1 MIILSANRLSK
12 GYGTDVILT
21 DVSFHVNAGDRV
33 GIVGRNGAGKTTLL
47 KLLTGE
53 LTADEGEFFVSQD
66 TRVGYLKQRDNFD
79 SEGTVI
85 GEIDKIFSEIHDLEA
100 QIEQVSAEIEAGSS
114 GAAQMEKLDRLHLA
128 YEQKG
133 GYTYKSEI
141 TGILHSMAFTSE
153 FYNKKIGSL
162 SGGERTR
169 LALAALLLEKPDL
182 LLLDEPTNHLD
193 IGTLK
198 WLEQY
203 LSGYKG
209 TIMVVSHDRYFL
221 DRIANRI
228 FEVENHKVYTYEGNY
243 TRSLSQKA
251 LRRETQQR
259 AYDNQQREIARQ
271 EEMIRKMK
279 QHGTE
284 HLAKRAA
291 SREKRLDMLERV
303 ERPEALK
310 GRMKISFKQNF
321 PSGEDVIL
329 TQELSKSFGFGEN
342 KRELFHHVNMDIK
355 RGERVC
361 IVGPNG
367 VGKTTLL
374 RILMEEQQPTSGHLK
389 LGHNVAFGYYDQGQL
404 LLNES
409 NTVLEELKES
419 YRLYTDTEMRSILG
433 RFLFRGDEVFLRVG
447 SLSGGEKAR
456 LSLLKLML
464 SGANTLILDEPTN
477 HLDIESKEVFED
489 ALLEFPGTAII
500 VSHDRYFLQK
510 IPTRILELTHDGF
523 CEYLGKYDYYLE
535 KKESLGSGKQYLAGM
550 SGENAARK
558 GSGDAQ
564 STAPLDATQQ
574 RLLNKQKEAEER
586 RRQRQSEKLEA
597 EIERLETKIAEIE
610 AQMNDEKIAA
620 DYNAMQ
626 ALSSEHETLSQVLET
641 TFEAWSALQDA

>member
-114 GAAQMEKLDRLHLA
+114 GAAQMEKLDRLQLA

-153 FYNKKIGSL
+153 FYNKKIGAL

-203 LSGYKG
+203 LAGYKG

-228 FEVENHKVYTYEGNY
+228 FEVENHKVYTYEGN
-243 TRSLSQKA
+243 
-251 LRRETQQR
+251 
-259 AYDNQQREIARQ
+259 
-271 EEMIRKMK
+271 
-279 QHGTE
+279 
-284 HLAKRAA
+284 
-291 SREKRLDMLERV
+291 
-303 ERPEALK
+303 
-310 GRMKISFKQNF
+310 
-321 PSGEDVIL
+321 
-329 TQELSKSFGFGEN
+329 
-342 KRELFHHVNMDIK
+342 
-355 RGERVC
+355 
-361 IVGPNG
+361 
-367 VGKTTLL
+367 
-374 RILMEEQQPTSGHLK
+374 
-389 LGHNVAFGYYDQGQL
+389 
-404 LLNES
+404 
-409 NTVLEELKES
+409 
-419 YRLYTDTEMRSILG
+419 
-433 RFLFRGDEVFLRVG
+433 
-447 SLSGGEKAR
+447 
-456 LSLLKLML
+456 
-464 SGANTLILDEPTN
+464 
-477 HLDIESKEVFED
+477 
-489 ALLEFPGTAII
+489 
-500 VSHDRYFLQK
+500 
-510 IPTRILELTHDGF
+510 
-523 CEYLGKYDYYLE
+523 
-535 KKESLGSGKQYLAGM
+535 
-550 SGENAARK
+550 
-558 GSGDAQ
+558 
-564 STAPLDATQQ
+564 
-574 RLLNKQKEAEER
+574 
-586 RRQRQSEKLEA
+586 
-597 EIERLETKIAEIE
+597 
-610 AQMNDEKIAA
+610 
-620 DYNAMQ
+620 
-626 ALSSEHETLSQVLET
+626 
-641 TFEAWSALQDA
+641 